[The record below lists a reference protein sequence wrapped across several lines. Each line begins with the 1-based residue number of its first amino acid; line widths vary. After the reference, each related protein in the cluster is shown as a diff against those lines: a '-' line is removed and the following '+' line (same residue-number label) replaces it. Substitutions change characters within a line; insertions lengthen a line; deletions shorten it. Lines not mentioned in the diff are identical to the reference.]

1 MDVIIEPIRNEK
13 KEERRKS
20 QTVIVPDT
28 QEIMKINNQMVKTQ
42 IIFCFT
48 DRVQL
53 APIKQT
59 DNNSP
64 QSHKFI

>member
-53 APIKQT
+53 APIKQG

-64 QSHKFI
+64 QSHRFI